1 MPNKGQPANPV
12 KPEIFVV
19 VPSYQHS
26 AFVGRTLRSIF
37 RQTLEPR
44 KLLVIDDGSND
55 GSPALIEKELA
66 HCPFD
71 CELIVREN
79 RGLCRTLNEALDLS
93 FGDFFAYISSDD
105 IWLPEF
111 LESRTGTLEARPEA
125 VLSYGYSYLIDD
137 RDEIFDVTSNWAE
150 YVDGNAA
157 QMLLTPIIP
166 ASASVLYRRDALKES
181 RWFEDAVL
189 EDYDLYLRLSAM
201 GEFAL
206 DRKTL
211 SAWRIHG
218 ANTSADSALMMDE
231 WLRAQTRVRQD
242 LGLSEDQLTV
252 IQRKVKFG
260 AIPTLARNGQRKRAA
275 ELLRETGGSFS
286 ALERAKAALRIAM
299 PVPVYRL
306 IRWIRKWQAKGRYP
320 SLQA

>member
-1 MPNKGQPANPV
+1 M
-12 KPEIFVV
+12 
-19 VPSYQHS
+19 
-26 AFVGRTLRSIF
+26 L
-37 RQTLEPR
+37 PR
-44 KLLVIDDGSND
+44 KLLVIDDGSTD
-55 GSPALIEKELA
+55 GSAGLIEKELA
-66 HCPFD
+66 HCPCD

-111 LESRTGTLEARPEA
+111 LESRTETLAARPES

-137 RDEIFDVTSNWAE
+137 RDEIFDVTSNWAK
-150 YVDGNAA
+150 YVDGKAA
-157 QMLLTPIIP
+157 EMLLTPVIP
-166 ASASVLYRRDALKES
+166 ASASVLYRRDVLKEA
-181 RWFEDAVL
+181 RWYEDAVL

-206 DRKTL
+206 DRRIL

-218 ANTSADSALMMDE
+218 SNTSADSALMMDE
-231 WLRAQTRVRQD
+231 WLRAQSRVRHA
-242 LGLSEDQLTV
+242 LGLSDDQLTK

-260 AIPTLARNGQRKRAA
+260 AIPTLARGGQKRRAA

-286 ALERAKAALRIAM
+286 ALERAKAALRIAI
-299 PVPVYRL
+299 PVPVYRVVRR
-306 IRWIRKWQAKGRYP
+306 IKKWRRKGQFP
-320 SLQA
+320 SLQD